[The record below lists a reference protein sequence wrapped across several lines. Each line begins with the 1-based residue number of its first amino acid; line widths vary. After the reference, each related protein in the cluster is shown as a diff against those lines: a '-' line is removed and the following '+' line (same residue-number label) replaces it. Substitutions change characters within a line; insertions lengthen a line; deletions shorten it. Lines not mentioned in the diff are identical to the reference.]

1 MIKEQSLLL
10 TLTKYRDEVGMR
22 EGTDSD
28 KQEALNKAIFS
39 EISDLNLRIKDLE
52 NHIILL

>member
-1 MIKEQSLLL
+1 MIEEQSLLL
-10 TLTKYRDEVGMR
+10 TLTKYRDEVGTR
-22 EGTDSD
+22 EGTDND